1 MLCSPSRDRA
11 HECESAR
18 VRPDEAGARACEHS
32 CARVRRMPTSRGVL
46 LQHVQARTRSTRPHA
61 LARAHLP
68 RAANRGCCAL
78 LAGLDERAWVVL
90 CLQVAHLGA
99 GDRDDVR
106 GRDLALRGW
115 AARARGRPSACAR
128 TSVVGGM
135 AQRANVCVRGRRH
148 QVYFLCLA
156 TSAPVCEP
164 STRAPPHAHARAR
177 ARWGGG
183 GGGGEGE
190 GGGTGGP
197 RIARKRTH
205 HGQAAPFLFIPP
217 AHHPAR
223 VGALAPLDRQRL
235 AEHRGR
241 GPGGGG
247 QRQRH
252 GGREGR
258 GRAHGAPRVHPCVRA
273 GTLRA
278 ACAVATP
285 PPRPTHP
292 YPPALRRALR
302 RPVAPPTSVGRGTPR
317 GTKSRNR
324 CRGTYPRESIYRAYI
339 TSM

>member
-1 MLCSPSRDRA
+1 MSEHGLF
-11 HECESAR
+11 SAFKLPISAL
-18 VRPDEAGARACEHS
+18 VI
-32 CARVRRMPTSRGVL
+32 VTTSGV
-46 LQHVQARTRSTRPHA
+46 VIWP
-61 LARAHLP
+61 
-68 RAANRGCCAL
+68 C
-78 LAGLDERAWVVL
+78 
-90 CLQVAHLGA
+90 
-99 GDRDDVR
+99 
-106 GRDLALRGW
+106 
-115 AARARGRPSACAR
+115 
-128 TSVVGGM
+128 GG
-135 AQRANVCVRGRRH
+135 GRREH
-148 QVYFLCLA
+148 
-156 TSAPVCEP
+156 EG
-164 STRAPPHAHARAR
+164 ARAR
-177 ARWGGG
+177 ARARALWEAWHSGRTCASGVGGIRCIFCVWRQARQCANLVHVRPRTHTRARARAG
-183 GGGGEGE
+183 EGEGGGGEGE

-235 AEHRGR
+235 AEHRGC

-278 ACAVATP
+278 ACAVATL

-302 RPVAPPTSVGRGTPR
+302 RPVAPPTSVGRGTRR

-324 CRGTYPRESIYRAYI
+324 CRGTYPRESMYRAYI